1 MSREEIEKFKED
13 DDFLINS
20 FFSTTLDR
28 KIALFFISLTDPKE
42 GFERVLLEIKIDIKL
57 HTRPYADISK
67 LHYCK
72 GESEVLFMIGTKL
85 KLRSK
90 KPYWNEN
97 EKIWIIQLELC
108 PIQQDSEKNKVPDES
123 MRKSLKKHVNKLLN
137 PWLYVVLEPK
147 DMQEIFNAL
156 VDFYPNE
163 TWIDATRIHCQ
174 AKILQWRF
182 ENFYEALELYDEALY
197 KWTLYLEDEE
207 IDCMADIAELEANFA
222 ECYRENTMFANM
234 HYDSAISYYKLA
246 LEKETNQE
254 EKMNIY
260 YKMSSVYEAKIQA
273 CSYDEDNEKDREE
286 KVSTG
291 CNAIR
296 HQEHIIEQLSSQ
308 HPINEEKIAQ
318 NRLVLGSFCWLIDKY
333 DEAIQHYSTA
343 LEVFLTN
350 VDLKGHSTVLS
361 RTLERL
367 VNMYVNHKHDYQLGL
382 KYQLMMHE
390 YILKENVIDETDN
403 QYCRDSKKYSIAT
416 SHMKLADIYAQC
428 QLYTEM
434 KEQLL
439 ISMRLRQETSKINTE
454 KIADIETK
462 LVYMYIKTNQP
473 DAAYEHSM
481 VAINLYEECK
491 KRLEK
496 DKDSD
501 KAAIFEEKISTVYEQ
516 LNMYDEAIERLL
528 TAQNLYKTERQRKE
542 DGLKGFFGQYLE
554 YKRLYHLKMKEM
566 DTNIKADQR
575 RLEEISA
582 RLTPDSKYYA
592 MFTS

>member
-1 MSREEIEKFKED
+1 MFGSKTRYLVDFLCELQLPDSCRSSLITSLEAYYTGKEAELKILREFERDYVPDKAIWWYTRETFLFRLLNKALRQRNIKLMFQFAFFIQDLYQQLKRAEEDFKILHNPDNTLEVYRGQLMSREEIEKFKED

-286 KVSTG
+286 K
-291 CNAIR
+291 
-296 HQEHIIEQLSSQ
+296 
-308 HPINEEKIAQ
+308 
-318 NRLVLGSFCWLIDKY
+318 
-333 DEAIQHYSTA
+333 
-343 LEVFLTN
+343 
-350 VDLKGHSTVLS
+350 
-361 RTLERL
+361 
-367 VNMYVNHKHDYQLGL
+367 
-382 KYQLMMHE
+382 
-390 YILKENVIDETDN
+390 
-403 QYCRDSKKYSIAT
+403 
-416 SHMKLADIYAQC
+416 
-428 QLYTEM
+428 
-434 KEQLL
+434 
-439 ISMRLRQETSKINTE
+439 
-454 KIADIETK
+454 
-462 LVYMYIKTNQP
+462 
-473 DAAYEHSM
+473 
-481 VAINLYEECK
+481 
-491 KRLEK
+491 
-496 DKDSD
+496 
-501 KAAIFEEKISTVYEQ
+501 
-516 LNMYDEAIERLL
+516 
-528 TAQNLYKTERQRKE
+528 
-542 DGLKGFFGQYLE
+542 
-554 YKRLYHLKMKEM
+554 
-566 DTNIKADQR
+566 
-575 RLEEISA
+575 
-582 RLTPDSKYYA
+582 
-592 MFTS
+592 